1 MQNISGFNTK
11 WEYPVIY
18 HLCIEKSS
26 SGDRIIHLYLLKFG
40 CISGSYISPEFIW
53 FLNNT
58 HDNHSV
64 EDIHAHNNL
73 ACAAL
78 VALAS

>member
-1 MQNISGFNTK
+1 MSC
-11 WEYPVIY
+11 
-18 HLCIEKSS
+18 HLCIEKILFWGRNHPSVFI
-26 SGDRIIHLYLLKFG
+26 RKFG
-40 CISGSYISPEFIW
+40 CISGSYISAEFPEFIW

-58 HDNHSV
+58 HDKHSV
-64 EDIHAHNNL
+64 EDICAHNNL